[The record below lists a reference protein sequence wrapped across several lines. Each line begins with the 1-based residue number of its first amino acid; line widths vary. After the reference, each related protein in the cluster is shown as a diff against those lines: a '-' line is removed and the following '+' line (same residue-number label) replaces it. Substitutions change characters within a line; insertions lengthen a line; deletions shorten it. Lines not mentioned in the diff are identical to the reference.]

1 MNMMSVDIVVLL
13 ILAICVAGG
22 AASWYWGESQYG
34 KGILDGIQMYD
45 SGRLTYEAFYEGD
58 QKYLSINIA
67 ELEDE
72 E

>member
-1 MNMMSVDIVVLL
+1 MMSIELVSLL
-13 ILAICVAGG
+13 VLAITLIGG
-22 AASWYWGESQYG
+22 IASYYYGENKYG